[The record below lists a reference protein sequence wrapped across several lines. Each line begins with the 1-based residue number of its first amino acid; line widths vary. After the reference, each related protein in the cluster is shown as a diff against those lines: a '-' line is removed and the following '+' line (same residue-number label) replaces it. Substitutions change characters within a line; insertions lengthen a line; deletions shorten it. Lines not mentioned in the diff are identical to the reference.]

1 MSLGYY
7 PKGATILAPDQREPG
22 FFYIIQRGLVQV
34 GPHRFSGGSAV
45 TLGPGECFSVGAL
58 VEKRPV
64 SSPYTAVADTF
75 CYALAAGDFYELLH
89 RSSRAQD
96 FATNHLTSMLRA
108 SRRLLKMNFSSVTAE
123 QQAMARSLRSLIKR
137 SPVSCEIETPIGE
150 ALRAIHQAKVGSI
163 VVVSPQG
170 APMGI
175 FTHHDA
181 IDRVALA
188 QADLTRPI
196 AYVMTPHPLPA
207 EASAHDAALAM
218 ARHGIRHV
226 LVVDENRLIGIVTE
240 HDLFTLQ
247 RVSMRQINEAI
258 ADASCATWSSTSKAA
273 V

>member
-1 MSLGYY
+1 
-7 PKGATILAPDQREPG
+7 
-22 FFYIIQRGLVQV
+22 
-34 GPHRFSGGSAV
+34 
-45 TLGPGECFSVGAL
+45 
-58 VEKRPV
+58 
-64 SSPYTAVADTF
+64 
-75 CYALAAGDFYELLH
+75 
-89 RSSRAQD
+89 
-96 FATNHLTSMLRA
+96 
-108 SRRLLKMNFSSVTAE
+108 
-123 QQAMARSLRSLIKR
+123 MARSLRSLIKR

-150 ALRAIHQAKVGSI
+150 ALRAIHQAKVGPI

-175 FTHHDA
+175 FTRHDA

-258 ADASCATWSSTSKAA
+258 ADASCATWSSTSKAVA
-273 V
+273 